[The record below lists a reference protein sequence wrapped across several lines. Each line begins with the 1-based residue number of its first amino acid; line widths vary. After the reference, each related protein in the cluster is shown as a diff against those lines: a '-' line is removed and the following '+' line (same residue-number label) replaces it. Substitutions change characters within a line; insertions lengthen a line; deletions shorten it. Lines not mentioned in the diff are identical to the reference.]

1 MLWLALLSLFLWGHG
16 TVAVDFRRPPPPK
29 HELRQQFYFPKYRP
43 ELFFDNNVVP
53 ENAEVSVFVFK
64 DKIRRVFF
72 LVENE
77 RNSLLLVA
85 SPCSAPIEWH
95 LFRKPLPPSEN
106 SDESYGSREQ
116 PVDLYRD
123 DGSSTEPVAGGSF
136 YGSGRL
142 SFTRRDAPRGIYM
155 LEFDSD
161 STDTS
166 VRVYGTSDSDTHYP
180 FPQLPTKAKVDV
192 LQIRNSRVLFTW
204 KASPSEALVD
214 QDVRYCV
221 AINRKGNFD
230 TMCAVESALRGD
242 VPKVP
247 HQDSGFGFWWE
258 KAAHRKMALKTR
270 EMMRNVHVQKDVAFE
285 CIGRRTWHSF
295 ADLEVDQRYFIDVFA
310 INSRTNASSAYLGAS
325 VVARNPTNSRIQDN
339 QLVQIVLDQKDA
351 FSSVAKYAVNANVE
365 MIWMFVQSCSG
376 PGPVQLS
383 VTQRKKKI
391 LTAEVMETRTLT
403 INHPANGTY
412 VVKISSTVP
421 QLRRVHLLV
430 SKKYHKFPFPTLP
443 DDSSI
448 KVMGSLTT
456 CNSVTL
462 AWKAALDEKVRYCI
476 FKQEM
481 RGSYSGVF
489 AKPQDFC
496 TETKAVEKT
505 GKITC
510 RRYHRFSKHRFG
522 NVIMQKI
529 RKLQPETTY
538 VFEILVTKAR
548 GRTLAYEK
556 VWATTQRNC
565 TPSYKGKR

>member
-1 MLWLALLSLFLWGHG
+1 MTDG
-16 TVAVDFRRPPPPK
+16 
-29 HELRQQFYFPKYRP
+29 
-43 ELFFDNNVVP
+43 
-53 ENAEVSVFVFK
+53 
-64 DKIRRVFF
+64 
-72 LVENE
+72 E
-77 RNSLLLVA
+77 RILDA
-85 SPCSAPIEWH
+85 
-95 LFRKPLPPSEN
+95 
-106 SDESYGSREQ
+106 GSREQ

-192 LQIRNSRVLFTW
+192 LQ
-204 KASPSEALVD
+204 
-214 QDVRYCV
+214 
-221 AINRKGNFD
+221 
-230 TMCAVESALRGD
+230 
-242 VPKVP
+242 
-247 HQDSGFGFWWE
+247 
-258 KAAHRKMALKTR
+258 
-270 EMMRNVHVQKDVAFE
+270 DVAQ
-285 CIGRRTWHSF
+285 F

-496 TETKAVEKT
+496 TETKAVEKA

-510 RRYHRFSKHRFG
+510 RRYHRFS
-522 NVIMQKI
+522 
-529 RKLQPETTY
+529 
-538 VFEILVTKAR
+538 
-548 GRTLAYEK
+548 
-556 VWATTQRNC
+556 
-565 TPSYKGKR
+565 